1 MKKNT
6 IAFLIAAAPLFSIAQ
21 NADLTVSGRSG
32 PDRDTYACNTPDIA
46 KQLADLLDT
55 PRHSVREETQLEQ
68 QGKCVGL
75 PHGTGIT
82 VVHESISSD
91 GTPVVLISD
100 KEHKFPDLY
109 VTKREIVPLTPDE
122 LADMRKHACG
132 RSTGGEIDRWELSS
146 DGTPKLKRYFVTS
159 KCVNG
164 KLVSTTKRLN

>member
-1 MKKNT
+1 MRQIIFSGLLAAIST
-6 IAFLIAAAPLFSIAQ
+6 IAAAQAPE
-21 NADLTVSGRSG
+21 LTVTGRPG
-32 PDRDTYACNTPDIA
+32 ADRDTYACNNADIA
-46 KQLADLLDT
+46 VQLSSLLDT
-55 PRHSVREETQLEQ
+55 PKHNAREEIDLQ
-68 QGKCVGL
+68 QRGACVGY
-75 PHGTGIT
+75 PHGSRI
-82 VVHESISSD
+82 SIVSETTSSD
-91 GTPVVLISD
+91 STPVVLVADSN
-100 KEHKFPDLY
+100 HQYPDLY